1 MAGSNMQAEKILEN
15 MVQFIKQ
22 HGEEE
27 VARIEKSTKDEF
39 TIERNQYLDEQKKI
53 ISENYKIEL
62 ANEEVKMK
70 IEQSKQQ
77 NDLRIQRMQK
87 VNEYVE
93 ELKK

>member
-1 MAGSNMQAEKILEN
+1 MAGSALQAEKILEN

-27 VARIEKSTKDEF
+27 VARIQKSTKDEF
-39 TIERNQYLDEQKKI
+39 TIEKNQYLDEQKKI
-53 ISENYKIEL
+53 ISENFKIEL
-62 ANEEVKMK
+62 ANEEVKLK

>member
-1 MAGSNMQAEKILEN
+1 MAGSTLQAEKILEN

-39 TIERNQYLDEQKKI
+39 TIEKNQYLDEQKKI

-62 ANEEVKMK
+62 ANEEVRMK

>member
-1 MAGSNMQAEKILEN
+1 MAGSALQAEKILEN

-27 VARIEKSTKDEF
+27 VARIQKSTKDEF
-39 TIERNQYLDEQKKI
+39 TIEKNQYLDEQKKI

-70 IEQSKQQ
+70 IE
-77 NDLRIQRMQK
+77 
-87 VNEYVE
+87 
-93 ELKK
+93 

>member
-1 MAGSNMQAEKILEN
+1 MAGSALQAEKILEN

-27 VARIEKSTKDEF
+27 VARIQKSTKDEF
-39 TIERNQYLDEQKKI
+39 TIEKNQYLDEQKKI
-53 ISENYKIEL
+53 ISENFKIEL

-77 NDLRIQRMQK
+77 NDLRI
-87 VNEYVE
+87 
-93 ELKK
+93 

>member
-1 MAGSNMQAEKILEN
+1 
-15 MVQFIKQ
+15 
-22 HGEEE
+22 
-27 VARIEKSTKDEF
+27 
-39 TIERNQYLDEQKKI
+39 
-53 ISENYKIEL
+53 
-62 ANEEVKMK
+62 MK